1 MIWLLRFLIIAL
13 FIFTIFSAFK
23 YILNPKRKLE
33 LAKEQNRFYFHD
45 DSNDVRKNFL
55 VTYKGVMFE
64 GEKYLGTTNHSFDV
78 VSIFVWAH
86 SADNLKGF
94 QREDFQFIEQK
105 IFDYYPEAKMD
116 WKSPIR
122 EFMNKE

>member
-13 FIFTIFSAFK
+13 FILAIYGALK

-33 LAKEQNRFYFHD
+33 LAKEQNRYYFHD
-45 DSNDVRKNFL
+45 DINDVRKNFSI
-55 VTYKGVMFE
+55 TYKGVIFE
-64 GEKYLGTTNHSFDV
+64 GEKYLGTTNNSFDV
-78 VSIFVWAH
+78 VSIFVWPHGTAT
-86 SADNLKGF
+86 LKGF

-105 IFDYYPEAKMD
+105 IFDYYPEAKID
-116 WKSPIR
+116 WKSPIK